1 MIPKSQGFPR
11 MSMATKADAQK
22 VPVLCTSESPKIS
35 GDFFFSFLAIF
46 HTISSSQQA
55 YPSSSLGAQGHVSP
69 QRCVVLSVLQTKLPQ
84 VPCCLQSLQVYQ
96 SKSSRCLWAGR
107 MPGSRERS
115 CVREREDS
123 SAWVLDLLT
132 FHLGKQETMMLLT
145 WSDSCCCCMKIEMLP
160 SA

>member
-1 MIPKSQGFPR
+1 MPRRSQPFAHLKAPRSQVIFFLFLSNFSYHFIIP
-11 MSMATKADAQK
+11 
-22 VPVLCTSESPKIS
+22 IS
-35 GDFFFSFLAIF
+35 L
-46 HTISSSQQA
+46 
-55 YPSSSLGAQGHVSP
+55 SLILSGGSGSREP